1 MPAPPFRS
9 IARPLAVGLLLA
21 STAAAARPPVEEPD
35 NLLNDTLTL
44 QAGLVSSSNHT
55 TIRYDSTAGTPGTV
69 IDGEK
74 DLGLPSRKLVG
85 RAELMFRMKTRHRV
99 HIGNYYLPLDRRA
112 TVPLEKTINF
122 GNSTYNVG
130 DVVASSLK
138 VRLLAINYTYDFVKT
153 DRVELGASLGFDV
166 IGFEASATV
175 AARLR
180 SETQDR
186 SAPAPLA
193 GLDGT
198 VRLSS
203 RFYGEARAQY
213 VRANVQEVHGSLQ
226 TYEAN
231 LLYRLSPN
239 VTFGLGYSG
248 FKVDVDSLK
257 ATDGG
262 QFVLRSSGP
271 QLFARVG
278 F

>member
-1 MPAPPFRS
+1 MPAPSFRS

-35 NLLNDTLTL
+35 NLLNDSLTL

-55 TIRYDSTAGTPGTV
+55 TVRYDSAAGTPGTV

-74 DLGLPSRKLVG
+74 DLGLPSRKLAG
-85 RAELMFRMKTRHRV
+85 RAELMFRMKKRHRV

-130 DVVASSLK
+130 DIVASSLK

-180 SETQDR
+180 SETQDH

-231 LLYRLSPN
+231 LLYRLNPN

-248 FKVDVDSLK
+248 FKVNVDSQK

-262 QFVLRSSGP
+262 QFAMRSNGP